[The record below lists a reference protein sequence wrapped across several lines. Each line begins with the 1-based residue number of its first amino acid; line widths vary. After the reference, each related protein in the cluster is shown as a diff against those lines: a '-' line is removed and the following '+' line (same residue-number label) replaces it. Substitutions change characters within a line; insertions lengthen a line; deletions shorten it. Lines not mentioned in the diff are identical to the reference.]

1 MSLTTFWEYPISQP
15 SKSSNAIWLLSK
27 LLGDAPSPHRIPTVP
42 SKGLEIYWVSCHPH
56 ANKPS
61 DGFFSGNIGWK
72 NRRQP
77 REVSFNG
84 FLSFVNWIISGTRLG
99 ECFFFNW
106 FLNAFSFLMP
116 QLHCFCWAKGVVHV
130 RRKKKNQE
138 QNCCVGLMCP
148 WGNFFEYQSEPN
160 CCIKLSSYGFLV
172 ALLTII
178 SD

>member
-1 MSLTTFWEYPISQP
+1 M
-15 SKSSNAIWLLSK
+15 
-27 LLGDAPSPHRIPTVP
+27 D
-42 SKGLEIYWVSCHPH
+42 
-56 ANKPS
+56 
-61 DGFFSGNIGWK
+61 FF
-72 NRRQP
+72 
-77 REVSFNG
+77 SFNG

-148 WGNFFEYQSEPN
+148 WGKFFWVSIWTKLLYKALKLRLFSGTFDNNFWLTQSLFNSEKFCRLQIIAVRSQN
-160 CCIKLSSYGFLV
+160 HAYWILV
-172 ALLTII
+172 LCQSVIMHMRI
-178 SD
+178 